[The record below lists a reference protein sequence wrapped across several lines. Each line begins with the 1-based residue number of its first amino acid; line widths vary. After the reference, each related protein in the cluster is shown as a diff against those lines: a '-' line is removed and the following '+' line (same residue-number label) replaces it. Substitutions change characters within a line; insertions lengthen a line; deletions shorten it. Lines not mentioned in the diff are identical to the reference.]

1 MERDIEDYLGWLRDK
16 RGKAAQTLSTYRR
29 MLRRFAA
36 AHSGR
41 DLRLLDDEALQHY
54 LSNHLGSGN
63 RSPATLSQHRTVLRG
78 FYEWLYRQRILCNGA
93 KFFALFGRNLCTSS
107 SAARRFY
114 LR

>member
-54 LSNHLGSGN
+54 LSNQPRHPQ
-63 RSPATLSQHRTVLRG
+63 PAPHR
-78 FYEWLYRQRILCNGA
+78 I
-93 KFFALFGRNLCTSS
+93 
-107 SAARRFY
+107 AR
-114 LR
+114 LL

>member
-41 DLRLLDDEALQHY
+41 DLRLLDDEALQYY
-54 LSNHLGSGN
+54 LSNHLGSSN

-78 FYEWLYRQRILCNGA
+78 FYEWLYRQRILSANP
-93 KFFALFGRNLCTSS
+93 ALRS
-107 SAARRFY
+107 
-114 LR
+114 